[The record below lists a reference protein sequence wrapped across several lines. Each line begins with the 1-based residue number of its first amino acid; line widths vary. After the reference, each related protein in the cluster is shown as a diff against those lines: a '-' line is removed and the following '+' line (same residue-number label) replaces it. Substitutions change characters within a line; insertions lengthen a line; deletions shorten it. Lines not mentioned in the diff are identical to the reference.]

1 MTQEE
6 FIKILDEKRYSYK
19 IEGDKIVV
27 TSNGD
32 FDLLVSLDSIPPG
45 VEFRGGR
52 SLHLNSLMSIP
63 PGVQINI
70 GGDVS
75 LRSLIGGWFRLWAG
89 NIEGINYKRLL
100 NKMISEGV
108 FDKNRG

>member
-6 FIKILDEKRYSYK
+6 FIKILDKKSYSYK

-32 FDLLVSLDSIPPG
+32 FGLDSLYSIPRG

-63 PGVQINI
+63 PGVQINN

-75 LRSLIGGWFRLWAG
+75 LRSIIGGWFRLWPG
-89 NIEGINYKRLL
+89 SIQGIHSKRLL
-100 NKMISEGV
+100 NNMISLGL
-108 FDKNRG
+108 FDKGR